1 MPDPRRCRVIFGL
14 VVLAYSS
21 EAFYL
26 PLRPHS
32 HFFKAFFP
40 TAVVRHVI
48 DHASSDVGAGPPMP
62 EKPRAPKARRGTPLY
77 WKIRTAGDRR
87 NRPLIKR
94 MLAEHSRDA
103 PTFRALRP
111 DERDALIIAA
121 ARGGMAREA
130 ATLTRWTD
138 ANKNPPSVWSSAI

>member
-1 MPDPRRCRVIFGL
+1 M
-14 VVLAYSS
+14 
-21 EAFYL
+21 
-26 PLRPHS
+26 
-32 HFFKAFFP
+32 
-40 TAVVRHVI
+40 RHVI
-48 DHASSDVGAGPPMP
+48 DRTNSGVGAGQPMP
-62 EKPRAPKARRGTPLY
+62 EKPRPPKTRRGSPLY
-77 WKIRTAGDRR
+77 WKIRAAGDQR
-87 NRPLIKR
+87 NRSLIKR

-138 ANKNPPSVWSSAI
+138 ANKNPPSVRCFGF